1 MTDVEA
7 MLEAHVRFEV
17 DRLSARRLPETVS
30 SDVDELFAWLA
41 QVRLDEVADA
51 QVVATAVV
59 DAARALDTDTLARTA
74 VVLAHAVQRELAA
87 TDATLGDLVSEA
99 DAQRWAE
106 VVSGLDDARR
116 ALVTAVTSSRTYSR
130 LVAHVV
136 YSGIK
141 SYVLTENVL
150 ARRIPGASSLVRLG
164 QRGLG
169 AAAPGLESSV
179 DRQLIAFVDAN
190 IADTIRDSRRFLD
203 GELDTASV
211 STAARQAWAEA
222 ADTPVSSS
230 SDLVSADELEEM
242 ADLAVRQWVRL
253 RNSDTFADAA
263 RAAVG
268 AYAEE
273 HGGPPLA
280 EVLADLGLTRDVVAE
295 VALAML
301 RPTLD
306 HARRSGELE
315 ARVRRRLEAFYRT
328 FPA

>member
-1 MTDVEA
+1 MADVEA
-7 MLEAHVRFEV
+7 MLEAHVRFEL
-17 DRLSARRLPETVS
+17 DRLSPDRLPGTVAE
-30 SDVDELFAWLA
+30 DVEELFAWLGR
-41 QVRLDEVADA
+41 VPLREVADPGL
-51 QVVATAVV
+51 VAAAVV
-59 DAARALDTDTLARTA
+59 DAARSLDPGALASTA
-74 VVLAHAVQRELAA
+74 VGIARAVQHELAA
-87 TDATLGDLVSEA
+87 SDDTLGELVSED
-99 DAQRWAE
+99 DARRWAE
-106 VVSGLDDARR
+106 VVAGLDDARR

-203 GELDTASV
+203 RELDTASV
-211 STAARQAWAEA
+211 SAAARQVWAEA

-230 SDLVSADELEEM
+230 SDLVSPDQLEQL
-242 ADLAVRQWVRL
+242 ADLAVHQWVRL
-253 RNSDTFADAA
+253 RDSATFADAA
-263 RAAVG
+263 RAAVDS
-268 AYAEE
+268 YVQT
-273 HGGPPLA
+273 HGDEALA
-280 EVLADLGLTRDVVAE
+280 DVLTDLGLTREVVTD
-295 VALAML
+295 LAVSML

-306 HARRSGELE
+306 HARTSGALE
-315 ARVRRRLEAFYRT
+315 ARVRRRLEPFYRSQG
-328 FPA
+328 